1 MIKEAIATAETVEE
15 AKEAAIS
22 ELGAAMTD
30 TVDFEIIS
38 LPQKKTLG
46 LFGGSL
52 AKVRAFIEI
61 PDSENTTKAP
71 RKPFNNAKPVK
82 KEKIAPPAPKRKKVK
97 SAGLMPAKIKTAIDY
112 LTGILSQMDVTNIT
126 IDTDE
131 NEEGTVQINI
141 EGDGLG
147 AVIGRRGDT
156 LDALQHLVSLVANN
170 GRDEYVRLTLN
181 PGGYREK
188 RRETLESMAQKAA
201 QIVKRN
207 GRNYVLDPM
216 NAYERRIIHSTVQ
229 EIDGVTS
236 WSVGESDHRRVCV
249 GTKRDGGRT
258 FDARNNGERGIERN
272 KHGIPRRDTGERPRR
287 SSAPAASTDHERKQI
302 VDGDDSPLYGRIK

>member
-22 ELGAAMTD
+22 ELGASVND

-46 LFGGSL
+46 LFGGSM

-61 PDSENTTKAP
+61 PDREGTKKEP
-71 RKPFNNAKPVK
+71 KKPVNNAKPVK
-82 KEKIAPPAPKRKKVK
+82 KEKVAPVTSKKEK
-97 SAGLMPAKIKTAIDY
+97 SKTSGPVQPKIKNAIDY
-112 LTGILSQMDVTNIT
+112 LTGILSQMDVSNID
-126 IDTDE
+126 IATDE
-131 NEEGTVQINI
+131 SEEGTIQINI

-147 AVIGRRGDT
+147 AIIGRRGDT

-170 GRDEYVRLTLN
+170 NKDDYIRITLN

-188 RRETLESMAQKAA
+188 RRETLEGMAHKAA
-201 QIVKRN
+201 QIVKRS
-207 GRNYVLDPM
+207 GRNYLLDPM

-229 EIDGVTS
+229 EIDGVSS
-236 WSVGESDHRRVCV
+236 WSVGEADHRRVCV
-249 GTKRDGGRT
+249 GTKRDGGKVYEPRESG
-258 FDARNNGERGIERN
+258 NRGFERN
-272 KHGIPRRDTGERPRR
+272 KHGIPRRDTRDKNRR
-287 SSAPAASTDHERKQI
+287 TDSTPSDPDRKQI